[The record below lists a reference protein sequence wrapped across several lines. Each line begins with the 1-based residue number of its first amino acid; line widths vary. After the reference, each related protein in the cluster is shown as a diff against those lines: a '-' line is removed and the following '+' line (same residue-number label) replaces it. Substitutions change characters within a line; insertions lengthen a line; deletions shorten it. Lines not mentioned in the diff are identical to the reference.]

1 MSSIEFD
8 FELANKQ
15 AEQLDA
21 LAAEL
26 GKLSTK
32 SFDST
37 LQSLSSNWKGDSAT
51 AYLNKG
57 AALQTRMNTTVKN
70 MGTVAG
76 SIRTIAKII
85 YEAELAAKREAE
97 ENSYRG

>member
-8 FELANKQ
+8 FELAKKQ
-15 AEQLDA
+15 ADQLDT

-26 GKLSTK
+26 SKLSTK

-37 LQSLSSNWKGDSAT
+37 LQSLSSNWKGNSAT

-57 AALQTRMNTTVKN
+57 ATLQTRMNTTVKN
-70 MGTVAG
+70 MGAVAG
-76 SIRTIAKII
+76 NIRTIARII
-85 YEAELAAKREAE
+85 YEAEQAAKREAE
-97 ENSYRG
+97 EKSYCG